1 MKLIMLCLLCA
12 TGVLLSGEPLLEKLV
27 LFNGD
32 TAKTW
37 SAAEATML
45 PSTDRVKT
53 AGPSLHWH
61 ITVDY
66 YAGEA
71 KYPIGWPRVS
81 HTVTGATGDWSAWDF
96 LHMWIYTGTSREAL
110 PTAPVS
116 LIISQGGDKSLNYS
130 RTLSELKKGEW
141 VEVRIPISKFSQ
153 PNDVRVMQFSIA
165 EDKYHHQDK
174 LDFYIDDLALLRYAA
189 PTVLDFTAVNAV
201 MFDDVRQIPVS
212 FRLTG
217 ISQFEHKR
225 VTWELRRQGR
235 VMAGGTVES
244 GRGGQRVA
252 LDVSKASLQAGDYEL
267 RASVE
272 GGTATATALVRVV
285 ASPWRL

>member
-1 MKLIMLCLLCA
+1 MKLIALCLLCA
-12 TGVLLSGEPLLEKLV
+12 ASALRSDEPLLEKLV

-81 HTVTGATGDWSAWDF
+81 HAVTGAAGDWSAWDF
-96 LHMWIYTGTSREAL
+96 LHMWVYTGTSREAL
-110 PTAPVS
+110 PPVPAT
-116 LIISQGGDKSLNYS
+116 LIISQGADKSLNHL

-141 VEVRIPISKFSQ
+141 VEITIPISKLSQ
-153 PNDVRVMQFSIA
+153 PNDVRLMQFSIA
-165 EDKYHHQDK
+165 EDKYHHQDR

-189 PTVLDFTAVNAV
+189 PTVMGFTAVNAV

-217 ISQFEHKR
+217 ISQFEHKH

-235 VMAGGTVES
+235 VKAGGTVEC

-272 GGTATATALVRVV
+272 GSTASAAARVRVV